1 VFVHDVE
8 RDLLEQLEG
17 LIAKRG
23 LYGFGGY
30 QPALRLVSTD
40 PPLKRAEPD
49 VEFFCLG
56 DQAIPFR

>member
-1 VFVHDVE
+1 MHDVE
-8 RDLLEQLEG
+8 RDLPEQLEG

-30 QPALRLVSTD
+30 QPDFALRLVSTD